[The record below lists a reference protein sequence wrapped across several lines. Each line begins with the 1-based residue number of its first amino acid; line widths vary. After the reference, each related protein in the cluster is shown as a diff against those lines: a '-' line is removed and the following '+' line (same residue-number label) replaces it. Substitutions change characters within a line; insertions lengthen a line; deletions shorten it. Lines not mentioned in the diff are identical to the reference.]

1 MEGLMRKMSNTQEIW
16 KDINGYE
23 GIYQVSNKGRVRSL
37 DRKVWNYTKKGR
49 ILKPHDNGHSYLNV
63 GLHSDS
69 GVNKHAYI
77 HRLVAQ
83 AFIPNPENKPQVNH
97 IDFNKRNNCVENLEW
112 VTEEENKKHY
122 RFSIRMR
129 EAVDTRENKKMN
141 LYFSRIRDNKSK
153 ILNLYND
160 GKTIKE
166 ISKETGLGKD
176 FVSNVLSLFMDEV
189 KYAKSK

>member
-1 MEGLMRKMSNTQEIW
+1 MSNTQEIW

-63 GLHSDS
+63 GLHGENS
-69 GVNKHAYI
+69 VNKHAYI
-77 HRLVAQ
+77 HRLVAE
-83 AFIPNPENKPQVNH
+83 AFIPNPDNKPEVNH

-141 LYFSRIRDNKSK
+141 LYFSKIRDNKSK

-176 FVSNVLSLFMDEV
+176 FVSNVLSLFIDEV